1 MRHLSILA
9 RLLPTPL
16 LVQGSENE
24 EGSLSRAEPM
34 AEPPK
39 PRILCIDDTADETEI
54 RLLKNV
60 LERAGYQVLAT
71 RNAHEAVEIL
81 RTNDVD
87 LVLTEDVV
95 PSMNGPSIAE
105 KLKRLKP
112 DVPVA
117 LYSGAWVP
125 PPPDSIQADR
135 FITKL
140 VSIDEL
146 LCTIQ
151 ELLTKATTRA
161 AA

>member
-1 MRHLSILA
+1 MKRPCLSGVE
-9 RLLPTPL
+9 R
-16 LVQGSENE
+16 
-24 EGSLSRAEPM
+24 M
-34 AEPPK
+34 ADAPK

-54 RLLKNV
+54 RLLQDV

-71 RNAHEAVEIL
+71 RNAQEGVEIL
-81 RTNDVD
+81 RNNDVE
-87 LVLTEDVV
+87 LVLTEHVV
-95 PSMNGPSIAE
+95 PTTGGPSIAE
-105 KLKRLKP
+105 VLKRLKP

-125 PPPDSIQADR
+125 PAPDSIRTADR

-140 VSIDEL
+140 VSSDEL

-151 ELLTKATTRA
+151 ELLAEATARA